1 MVDLH
6 QNNAYSRPIYANYND
21 YARANIL
28 RNNVT
33 RLNIF
38 RDSVTRSGLIKK
50 VSGIICV

>member
-1 MVDLH
+1 MVDLP
-6 QNNAYSRPIYANYND
+6 QDNTYLRPIYANYN

-38 RDSVTRSGLIKK
+38 RDNVTRSGFIKK

>member
-1 MVDLH
+1 MVDLP
-6 QNNAYSRPIYANYND
+6 QDNTYLRPIYANYND

-28 RNNVT
+28 RNNIT

-38 RDSVTRSGLIKK
+38 RDNVIRSGFIKK